1 MPSVPRR
8 EALAVD
14 MPERAT
20 TVMIKEEGDNDERRK
35 RRRKQRAA
43 DVRRMMK

>member
-14 MPERAT
+14 MLERAT
-20 TVMIKEEGDNDERRK
+20 TMMIKEEGDNDERR
-35 RRRKQRAA
+35 RRRKQRVA
-43 DVRRMMK
+43 DVRHMLK

>member
-20 TVMIKEEGDNDERRK
+20 TVMIKEEGDNDERR
-35 RRRKQRAA
+35 RRKQRAA
-43 DVRRMMK
+43 E